1 MSAEAGL
8 ERLRASRRPRL
19 LFVSHGFGGGVA
31 RHIAELAA
39 AIEGDAEVL
48 LLEPAVESHVALRLP
63 RGEGA
68 ATTLWFHA
76 AREWPALVALLR
88 AVRVDLVHY
97 HHVHGLPHAVLS
109 LPRELGAPHRVT
121 LHDYFAACPA
131 YHLTGGDGRFC
142 GGEPDCRRC
151 LESGPAQWPLGID
164 AWRAEFG
171 ALLRSAERVIA
182 PSRDAAERI
191 ARFFPGAAPVVWP
204 HLERGAKFAAAP
216 MRVLVPGA
224 ISPAKGVD
232 VLAACVRDAAARR
245 LPLHFRVVGYV
256 SRPIGEW
263 PDLPASLAG
272 EYREPDLNALI
283 ALERGDAFF
292 FPAQCP
298 ETFSYTLSAALAT
311 GLPIVATNLG
321 AFPERLAGRNA
332 RLVAWDAPP
341 AEMNDALLSFCPPRP
356 PVEAPANR
364 DSNAAYR
371 ELYLAGI
378 ASGAPPQAPL
388 PSIAA
393 AWCEPPS
400 ASPRLSTLAW
410 LLGDAVDCGRR
421 RSLEE
426 LRRRAPQAD
435 ARLAEAESERTALEA
450 LRSDVAAAS
459 AALDDARLRLR
470 RAADDARAAEAKLL
484 RLESSRSWRLTAP
497 LRALARLLR
506 RG

>member
-1 MSAEAGL
+1 MSAEAAL
-8 ERLRASRRPRL
+8 ERLRASRRPRV

-39 AIEGDAEVL
+39 AVEADAEVL
-48 LLEPAVESHVALRLP
+48 LLEPALESHVALGLP
-63 RGEGA
+63 RGDGA
-68 ATTLWFHA
+68 TTTLWLHA

-109 LPRELGAPHRVT
+109 LPRELAALHRVT

-191 ARFFPGAAPVVWP
+191 ARFFPGVSPVVWP
-204 HLERGAKFAAAP
+204 HLERGAMRAAAP

-245 LPLHFRVVGYV
+245 LPLHFRIVGYV

-272 EYREPDLNALI
+272 EYREPDLDALI
-283 ALERGDAFF
+283 ALERADAFF

-298 ETFSYTLSAALAT
+298 ETFSYTLSAALRT

-332 RLVAWDAPP
+332 RLVAWDTPP
-341 AEMNDALLSFCPPRP
+341 AGMNDALLSFHASRP
-356 PVEAPANR
+356 PAPPPAGR
-364 DSNAAYR
+364 DDGAAYR
-371 ELYLAGI
+371 DLYLAGI

-393 AWCEPPS
+393 AWREPPV
-400 ASPRLSTLAW
+400 ASPHLSTLAW

-426 LRRRAPQAD
+426 LRRRVPQAD
-435 ARLAEAESERTALEA
+435 ARLAEAESERAALES
-450 LRSDVAAAS
+450 LRSELARAN
-459 AALDDARLRLR
+459 AALEDARLQSR
-470 RAADDARAAEAKLL
+470 RAGDDARAAEARIRK
-484 RLESSRSWRLTAP
+484 LESSRSWRLTAP
-497 LRALARLLR
+497 LRALTRLLR